1 MLFKKSKE
9 VIKVKSL
16 EIYKGMLPKIKVF
29 SDLPMSMYEWIQLIF
44 RCYVCDALYYIFKL

>member
-16 EIYKGMLPKIKVF
+16 EIYKAMLPKNKVF